1 MLILLLSICILVG
14 GTRAQSTV
22 CSWVET
28 ASRWSNGQRN
38 ILKLNVDQHYQG
50 WSVTFTFDTPV
61 TFEVNSYSPFSSF

>member
-1 MLILLLSICILVG
+1 MLILLSALSFLIDPAIG
-14 GTRAQSTV
+14 QSPV